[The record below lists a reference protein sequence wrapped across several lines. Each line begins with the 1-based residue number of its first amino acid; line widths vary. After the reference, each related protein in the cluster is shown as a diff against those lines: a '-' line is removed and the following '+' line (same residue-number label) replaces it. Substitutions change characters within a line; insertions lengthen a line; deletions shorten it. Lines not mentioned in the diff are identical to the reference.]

1 MYKTGTRPLSHLRQ
15 GETLCLSILSIR
27 AEYVEADPDPLDLGK
42 SVNPVTQLL
51 GATAF
56 AYPTGKM

>member
-1 MYKTGTRPLSHLRQ
+1 M
-15 GETLCLSILSIR
+15 CLSILSIR
-27 AEYVEADPDPLDLGK
+27 AGRAEADPDPPDLGK

-56 AYPTGKM
+56 AYPPGRVGGLINICKVL